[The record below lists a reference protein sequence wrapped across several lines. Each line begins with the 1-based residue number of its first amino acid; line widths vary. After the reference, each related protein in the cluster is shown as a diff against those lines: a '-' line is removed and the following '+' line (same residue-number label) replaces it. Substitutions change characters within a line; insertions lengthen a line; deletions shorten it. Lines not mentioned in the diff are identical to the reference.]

1 MGNREQTIR
10 SAIDQLGREA
20 GQVTA
25 CSSFFYSE
33 PWGFRSEHAFC
44 NCCIALRTSL
54 SPIDLLHYTQYIE
67 RTHGRAHKSTD
78 GTYHDRTL
86 DIDLILAYDDE
97 GREIRLSSDKLT
109 LPHPLWTKRDFV
121 KKPLAEIR

>member
-1 MGNREQTIR
+1 MR

-20 GQVTA
+20 GRVTA
-25 CSSFFYSE
+25 CSSLFYSE
-33 PWGFRSEHAFC
+33 PWGFRSEYAFC
-44 NCCIALRTSL
+44 NWCIALHTPL
-54 SPIDLLHYTQYIE
+54 SPIELLRYTQYIE
-67 RTHGRAHKSTD
+67 RTHGRAHKSVD

-97 GREIRLSSDKLT
+97 GQEIRISSPELT
-109 LPHPLWTKRDFV
+109 LPHPLWTQREFV

>member
-20 GQVTA
+20 GTVCA

-54 SPIDLLHYTQYIE
+54 SPVELLRYTQYIE

-86 DIDLILAYDDE
+86 DIDLILAYDE
-97 GREIRLSSDKLT
+97 LGREICISSPELT
-109 LPHPLWTKRDFV
+109 LPHPLWTQRDFV